1 MGKLTHCCF
10 HMMARVSTLSA
21 SSTLK
26 ILPSIQRWGDI
37 GITDCCCSDGH
48 LTWFCHFAACQ
59 VQGHNTLNKALSGAI
74 EVGNHWSLPLRNALI
89 INEWIGEKMQGRTPE
104 ECLAWVEGMLET
116 LDQHVYLTTTL
127 TTDRDM
133 ALRLFVNF
141 NSASNKVA
149 LEDIDVIKVALV
161 HQVDRRER
169 EAQVGGQKRTNRLP
183 AGYCLHSKVSNIGEA
198 NAVRTEHSTHVCRT
212 PSGQYLSCGT
222 KPWAPAALFLKSAP
236 SCSAPRVSDQLWIS
250 FPQLSA
256 ED

>member
-1 MGKLTHCCF
+1 MLASMTVVAA
-10 HMMARVSTLSA
+10 MAIRRGSTSLLLA
-21 SSTLK
+21 ML
-26 ILPSIQRWGDI
+26 
-37 GITDCCCSDGH
+37 
-48 LTWFCHFAACQ
+48 
-59 VQGHNTLNKALSGAI
+59 QGHHTLTQALSGAI
-74 EVGNHWSLPLRNALI
+74 EVGNHWSLPLRNALT
-89 INEWIGEKMQGRTPE
+89 INEWIGEKTQGLTPE
-104 ECLAWVEGMLET
+104 ECLAWVKGMLET

-149 LEDIDVIKVALV
+149 LEDIDVIKVAFV

-169 EAQVGGQKRTNRLP
+169 EAQVGGQKRTNYLP

-212 PSGQYLSCGT
+212 PSGQYLSCGMT
-222 KPWAPAALFLKSAP
+222 SWTPQVSFLKSAP
-236 SCSAPRVSDQLWIS
+236 SCSASRLSGQLWKS